1 MKKWEV
7 QREANLLAFL
17 EEEEYA
23 KRKEFFFEFV
33 KEFEER
39 KIKWC
44 LFCSSS
50 LYFWGLTDHFND
62 FDVLIDSKCI
72 PDAIDAM
79 RAIGAKMERREVH
92 GIELDVKRDID
103 EKEIEKIDQF
113 FKEHAKKDG
122 FASNQYINFS
132 FQEANMDMIS
142 GFGLSAMDL
151 KYVYTY
157 NPGNVVNMEIE
168 DKLVPILNPEVLSQ
182 FGGVIIFTAND
193 PMKQYLLDNKA
204 LLQKHPVGTW
214 IHTPNIGYPWV
225 MWLQSVAKKNNS
237 LLGHNKLK
245 LAVKNKRK

>member
-62 FDVLIDSKCI
+62 FDVLIDLKCI

-132 FQEANMDMIS
+132 FREEANMDMIS

-151 KYVYTY
+151 KYVHTY

-168 DKLVPILNPEVLSQ
+168 DKLVPILIPEVQYILYCLME
-182 FGGVIIFTAND
+182 IFEPTRRF
-193 PMKQYLLDNKA
+193 KREA
-204 LLQKHPVGTW
+204 LQEYIKIYHKNGK
-214 IHTPNIGYPWV
+214 
-225 MWLQSVAKKNNS
+225 SVAKAA
-237 LLGHNKLK
+237 LK
-245 LAVKNKRK
+245 QKIPASVRALIKRNL